1 MKLWGRW
8 KKIIVCCLVG
18 LLIGCREP
26 RLLPPPAAPPSP
38 LPSPLPSP
46 PIPTPSIPSPA
57 PTPAPPPFWR
67 GVDVS
72 FLPQLEEAGAEFY
85 DQDVAQDALAVFA
98 GQGINSVRLRVW
110 VNPSDGHHGKEETL
124 ALARRIH
131 ALGLGLLLDLHYS
144 DTWADPAHQ
153 IKPAAWADLDFAEL
167 ETAVYTYTADLISA
181 LKAQGTLPDIV
192 QIGNEITPGIL
203 WDDGRV
209 GGSFNNNW
217 PQLAALLQA
226 GIAGVRESLDSTDAI
241 QIMIHLDAGGNN
253 AACRW
258 FLDNLKAQGVAFD
271 VLGLSYYPWWQ
282 GTLADL
288 AANLQDLSQHYPQD
302 IILVETAY
310 PWTLDWQDDTHNLVG
325 LPGQLLPA
333 YPASPAGQAAF
344 LRDVLAVVQ
353 AVPGGKGTGVYYW
366 EPEYIAVSGFG
377 SFWENMALFDFAGHS
392 LPALSVLGGAQ

>member
-1 MKLWGRW
+1 MNVWGRW
-8 KKIIVCCLVG
+8 IWIIVCCVAG

-26 RLLPPPAAPPSP
+26 TPQPLPAAAAVPPSP
-38 LPSPLPSP
+38 SP
-46 PIPTPSIPSPA
+46 PPPSSIPSPA
-57 PTPAPPPFWR
+57 PPLPTTTPAPPPFWR

-72 FLPQLEEAGAEFY
+72 FLPQLEDAGAIFY
-85 DQDVAQDALAVFA
+85 DQGVPQDALAIVA
-98 GQGINSVRLRVW
+98 NHGINSVRLRVW
-110 VNPSDGHHGKEETL
+110 VNPPDGHHGKEETL
-124 ALARRIH
+124 ALAKRIH
-131 ALGLGLLLDLHYS
+131 ALGLGLLLDVHYS

-153 IKPAAWADLDFAEL
+153 TKPAAWADLDFAEL
-167 ETAVYTYTADLISA
+167 ETAVYTYTLDLLSA
-181 LKAQGTLPDIV
+181 LKGQGTLPDIV

-209 GGSFNNNW
+209 GGSYNNW

-226 GIAGVRESLDSTDAI
+226 GIAGVRDSLASTDTI

-253 AACRW
+253 AVCRW
-258 FLDNLKAQGVAFD
+258 FLDNLKAQGVNFD

-282 GTLADL
+282 GSLADL
-288 AANLQDLSQHYPQD
+288 ANNLQDLSQHYPQD

-325 LPGQLLPA
+325 EPAQLLPD

-344 LRDVLAVVQ
+344 LRDVLAMVQ
-353 AVPGGKGTGVYYW
+353 AVPGGKGIGVYYW
-366 EPEYIAVSGFG
+366 EPEYIAVNGFG

-392 LPALSVLGGAQ
+392 LPALSVQAGAP